1 MILMDSDELQ
11 YAGHDRLSKG
21 HCMQFRPKKETWNDR
36 PYYIQLYIPS
46 RTAIVLICEENA
58 LKHHIEMPDYIVED
72 DFPDCQ
78 LEENDQQSE
87 EKKL

>member
-21 HCMQFRPKKETWNDR
+21 HSMLFKPKKETWNER

-46 RTAIVLICEENA
+46 RTAIVLISEENA
-58 LKHHIEMPDYIVED
+58 LKYKIEMPDYIVED
-72 DFPDCQ
+72 DLPDYQ
-78 LEENDQQSE
+78 LEEID
-87 EKKL
+87 